1 MQADAPY
8 RLVGIYEYWSWD
20 RWMDLAE
27 AGDAGKSVDPRPSDC
42 RVLLCGTFG
51 NPPDEAVI
59 TAILAQVDNHLR
71 LYDGCCFLRR
81 AHSTLADPG
90 AAWLSLAGRVGRRFI
105 ERDRVGR
112 RPAPL
117 VSILEDMQA
126 ALSIIKDARLIR
138 GTPTAEPAV
147 TPRACLAYM
156 EADPAGRPLPGLS
169 NHND

>member
-27 AGDAGKSVDPRPSDC
+27 AGDAGKPVGPRPSDC

-51 NPPDEAVI
+51 SPPDEAVI

-71 LYDGCCFLRR
+71 IYDGCCFLRR

-90 AAWLSLAGRVGRRFI
+90 AAWLAGRDGGSSNEIVSVGRRL
-105 ERDRVGR
+105 RSSPSWRTCR
-112 RPAPL
+112 RPSP
-117 VSILEDMQA
+117 S
-126 ALSIIKDARLIR
+126 SRTR
-138 GTPTAEPAV
+138 G
-147 TPRACLAYM
+147 
-156 EADPAGRPLPGLS
+156 
-169 NHND
+169 